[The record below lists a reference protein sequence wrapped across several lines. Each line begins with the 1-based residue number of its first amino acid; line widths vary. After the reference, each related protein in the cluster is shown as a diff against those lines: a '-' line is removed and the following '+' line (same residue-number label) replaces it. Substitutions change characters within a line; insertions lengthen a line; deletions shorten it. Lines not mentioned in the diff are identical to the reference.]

1 MNQPKNTETYYG
13 TASAKKLEEL
23 QQSFDTID
31 ILAAINAIDQIR
43 YRICEPEG
51 MRDELLKL
59 HSMAYTLINSDW
71 TCNAPNDTPIWVL
84 AQDLEIEIA
93 EFAETL
99 NEIAEIIGKLGEL
112 LPEEEWEDEDEDEK

>member
-1 MNQPKNTETYYG
+1 MSQSKNTETYYG
-13 TASAKKLEEL
+13 TVSTKKLEKL
-23 QQSFDTID
+23 QQSFDTTD
-31 ILAAINAIDQIR
+31 ILAAIDTIDQIR
-43 YRICEPEG
+43 YRICKPEG

-59 HSMAYTLINSDW
+59 HSMAHTLINGDW

-93 EFAETL
+93 DFADKL

-112 LPEEEWEDEDEDEK
+112 LPEEEWNDEDEDEE